1 MAVRP
6 VSGRGMVWFRVLV
19 GGIALLGAIA
29 IFGLLVATKPR
40 PTRLDREAPVLT
52 VRAVTIAPVDVP
64 RIWIGYGSARAMHV
78 ADVSAEVAARVIERD
93 ESVEPGMAIEKGEP
107 IIVLDPHDFEERVNS
122 GEARAAALRAQI
134 DGLASGEQRW
144 REQAEAIATER
155 EIAKAELERFRDAL
169 ARDAANITD
178 VDVRVL
184 AVHRL
189 ERESAAIARQL
200 EDIPFQRESLRA
212 QLLDQE
218 AALQIARRDL
228 ERTRILSPIR
238 GVLQRVVQRPG
249 ERVSVGDA
257 VARIVDLSRIE
268 VPLMA
273 PMSAT
278 ADLRVGDAV
287 AASSDSPGSPEWK
300 GVISR
305 IAPEADAQSRTIT
318 LYAEIMQDVTGD
330 PTTLLRPGQF
340 VVAGVT
346 SASKGPRLVVP
357 RKAIDGDKVYVAVS
371 DAEAPGLLRAKARAV
386 RTLWHL
392 DGSYPALDPLETQWT
407 VVEGELEPGDV
418 VIVSNLDVVA
428 AGTRVRVGR
437 GTDSGGDGS
446 GVGAGSGTSGANGG
460 SR

>member
-19 GGIALLGAIA
+19 GGVALLGALA

-40 PTRLDREAPVLT
+40 PSRLDRDAPVLT
-52 VRAVTIAPVDVP
+52 VRAVTVAPVEAP
-64 RIWIGYGSARAMHV
+64 RIWTGYGSARAMNV

-93 ESVEPGMAIEKGEP
+93 ASVEPGMPIERGEP

-122 GEARAAALRAQI
+122 GVARAAALRAQI
-134 DGLASGEQRW
+134 EGLASAEVRW
-144 REQAEAIATER
+144 REQAEAIEAER
-155 EIAKAELERFRDAL
+155 AIAASELERFRDAR
-169 ARDAANITD
+169 ARDAANVAD

-184 AVHRL
+184 AVRRL
-189 ERESAAIARQL
+189 EREAAAIARQL

-212 QLLDQE
+212 QLSDQE
-218 AALQIARRDL
+218 AALEIARRDL
-228 ERTRILSPIR
+228 ERTRIVSPIR
-238 GVLQRVVQRPG
+238 GVLQRVAQRPG
-249 ERVSVGDA
+249 ARVSVGDA
-257 VARIVDLSRIE
+257 VARVVDLSRIE

-278 ADLRVGDAV
+278 ADIRVGDTVV
-287 AASSDSPGSPEWK
+287 ATSDSPGTPEWK

-318 LYAEIMQDVTGD
+318 MYAEIQQDTSAD

-340 VVAGVT
+340 VVASVT
-346 SASKGPRLVVP
+346 SATQGQRMIVP
-357 RKAIDGDKVYVAVS
+357 RKAIDGDKVFVAVS
-371 DAEAPGLLRAKARAV
+371 DAEAPGLLRAKAKSV

-392 DGSYPALDPLETQWT
+392 EGSYSALDPLETQWT

-418 VIVSNLDVVA
+418 VIASNLDVVE
-428 AGTRVRVGR
+428 AGTRVRVAQGAAA
-437 GTDSGGDGS
+437 GATK
-446 GVGAGSGTSGANGG
+446 GAGESGTAETNGG
-460 SR
+460 PR

>member
-19 GGIALLGAIA
+19 GGFALLGALL

-40 PTRLDREAPVLT
+40 PSRLEREAPVLT
-52 VRAVTIAPVDVP
+52 VRAVTVSPVEVP
-64 RIWIGYGSARAMHV
+64 RIWTGYGSAQAMNV

-93 ESVEPGMAIEKGEP
+93 ASVEPGMPIEKGEP

-122 GEARAAALRAQI
+122 GVARAAALRAQI
-134 DGLASGEQRW
+134 EGLASAEVRW
-144 REQAEAIATER
+144 REQADAIDAERAIAV
-155 EIAKAELERFRDAL
+155 AELERFRDAR
-169 ARDAANITD
+169 ARDAANVTD

-184 AVHRL
+184 AVRRL
-189 ERESAAIARQL
+189 EREAAAISRQL

-212 QLLDQE
+212 QLKEQE
-218 AALQIARRDL
+218 AALEIARRDL
-228 ERTRILSPIR
+228 ERTRIVSPIR

-249 ERVSVGDA
+249 ARVSVGDA
-257 VARIVDLSRIE
+257 VARVVDLSRIE

-278 ADLRVGDAV
+278 ADLRVGDTVIAT
-287 AASSDSPGSPEWK
+287 SDSPGTPEWM

-318 LYAEIMQDVTGD
+318 MYAEIQQNTSAD

-340 VVAGVT
+340 VVASVT
-346 SASKGPRLVVP
+346 SAKRDQRLIVP
-357 RKAIDGDKVYVAVS
+357 RKAIDGDKVFVAIS
-371 DAEAPGLLRAKARAV
+371 DAEAPGLLRAKARSV

-392 DGSYPALDPLETQWT
+392 EGSYSALDPLETQWT

-418 VIVSNLDVVA
+418 VIASNLDVVE
-428 AGTRVRVGR
+428 AGTRVRVAQG
-437 GTDSGGDGS
+437 GVIGASKDSGE
-446 GVGAGSGTSGANGG
+446 SGASESSGG
-460 SR
+460 PR